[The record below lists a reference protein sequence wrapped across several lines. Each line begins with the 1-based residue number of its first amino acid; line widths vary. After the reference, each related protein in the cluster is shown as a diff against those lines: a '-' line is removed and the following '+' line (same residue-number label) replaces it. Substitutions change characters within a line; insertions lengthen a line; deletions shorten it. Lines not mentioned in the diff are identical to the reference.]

1 MNTATVKLF
10 LIGFVVASLSGC
22 GLWNKGTQYQVPDYY
37 ETSLTTKQPIVGK
50 AYYINDLRCSQ
61 QSGGCH
67 QEKMV
72 QHRRYE
78 KPYYLSR

>member
-1 MNTATVKLF
+1 MNSTAVKLT
-10 LIGFVVASLSGC
+10 LITIVLASISGC

-37 ETSLTTKQPIVGK
+37 ETSLIVAKPVTGK
-50 AYYINDLRCSQ
+50 TYYINDLRCSE

-67 QEKMV
+67 QEKVV